1 MCGIKDGLLL
11 RLTSAVLTALSA
23 YLDMTEAASYCPE
36 AMKSPPNFELLA
48 LNSLSDGTN
57 DESDRNNR
65 ISKSTGQETE
75 ASSKAAEIGASRT
88 PEELLEILYDD
99 LRRLAASKM
108 AREHA
113 QRTLQPT
120 ALVHEAWL
128 KLDGQDFQSK
138 AHFFGAAAEAMRRIL
153 IDRARSRGRQKRGR
167 GVQKL
172 DYEESRIEAP
182 VQDAQLL
189 AVHEALE
196 VFALEDPAKAEVV
209 KLRFFAGLTHG
220 EIATLLS
227 VSEKTAR
234 RHWQI
239 AKIRLYQLI
248 SGDESPMPE

>member
-1 MCGIKDGLLL
+1 M
-11 RLTSAVLTALSA
+11 
-23 YLDMTEAASYCPE
+23 
-36 AMKSPPNFELLA
+36 LA
-48 LNSLSDGTN
+48 LNSLSDGAN
-57 DESDRNNR
+57 DEFVRNSR
-65 ISKSTGQETE
+65 ISESTGQEMDP
-75 ASSKAAEIGASRT
+75 SSKAAETGASRT

-113 QRTLQPT
+113 QQTLQPT

-153 IDRARSRGRQKRGR
+153 IDRARSRGRQKRGQ

>member
-1 MCGIKDGLLL
+1 MG
-11 RLTSAVLTALSA
+11 S
-23 YLDMTEAASYCPE
+23 
-36 AMKSPPNFELLA
+36 F
-48 LNSLSDGTN
+48 LSDGTK
-57 DESDRNNR
+57 DESVGISRRNNPPGEE
-65 ISKSTGQETE
+65 I
-75 ASSKAAEIGASRT
+75 ASSAKAAEVGDSCAS
-88 PEELLEILYDD
+88 EKLLEVLYDD

-113 QRTLQPT
+113 QQTLQPT

-128 KLDGQDFQSK
+128 KLDGQDFQNK

-153 IDRARSRGRQKRGR
+153 VDRARSRGRQKRGK
-167 GVQKL
+167 GIQKV

-182 VQDAQLL
+182 MQDAQLL
-189 AVHEALE
+189 EVHEALDLL
-196 VFALEDPAKAEVV
+196 ALEDPTKAEVV

-220 EIATLLS
+220 EVATLLS

-248 SGDESPMPE
+248 SGEETPL